1 MTDSLSRSCS
11 CLLGLAALIACAV
24 RPAVAAPAPPATPA
38 PAAPAT
44 PAPAHSAAPAPAL
57 APPAAP
63 PPDDDGP
70 ITERDRGAAIDAL
83 SAALAEH
90 YVFADKARMLGR
102 ALHEHLRRGDY
113 AKLDHGL
120 AFARAV
126 TADMIALVHDKHLE
140 VRYVVRAVDPVTAA
154 PDPDEI
160 AEQRYLNHGVF
171 EVRRMKFNLG
181 YLNFNAFGRG
191 PEAAEK
197 LAAAMRLVADTQGLI
212 IDLRD
217 CRGGDTDTVGIA
229 ESYFVPAGTHLL
241 DLYTRA
247 GNTTEHVRAQA
258 SLAGPR
264 YAADKPVY
272 VLIAGATVSGCEGFA
287 YALQNQKRA
296 TLIGDRTAGAAYF
309 GDPRRLTDHFMA
321 FVPIGRPIDPI
332 THGDWEATGV
342 VPAVSTAPGQA
353 LAAAERAGLA
363 WLTAHEASPRRRAA
377 MQRRLAELP

>member
-1 MTDSLSRSCS
+1 MTDSLSRSLS
-11 CLLGLAALIACAV
+11 SLLGLAALIACAA
-24 RPAVAAPAPPATPA
+24 RPAVAAPAPPAAPAPGPTSA
-38 PAAPAT
+38 PAAASSPL
-44 PAPAHSAAPAPAL
+44 AAPSP
-57 APPAAP
+57 AP
-63 PPDDDGP
+63 PPDEDGP
-70 ITERDRGAAIDAL
+70 ITERDRAAAIDAL

-113 AKLDHGL
+113 AKLDRGL

-140 VRYVVRAVDPVTAA
+140 VRYVARAIEPVTAA

-191 PEAAEK
+191 PDAAEK

-212 IDLRD
+212 VDLRD

-247 GNTTEHVRAQA
+247 DNTTEHVRAQA

-272 VLIAGATVSGCEGFA
+272 VLIAGTTVSGCEGFA

-342 VPAVSTAPGQA
+342 VPAVTTAPDRA

-363 WLTAHEASPRRRAA
+363 WLAAHEASPRRRAA